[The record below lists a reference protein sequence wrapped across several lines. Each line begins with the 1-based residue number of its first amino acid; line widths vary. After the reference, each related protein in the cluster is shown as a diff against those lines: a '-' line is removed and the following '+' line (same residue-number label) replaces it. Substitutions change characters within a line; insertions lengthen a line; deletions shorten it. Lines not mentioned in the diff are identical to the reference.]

1 MGRIATL
8 TEPWTSPQ
16 AGEGIAVERRGVVA
30 GSWSARWRLRLAFDL
45 RGRASLILACC
56 GLRGSSREDLS
67 ADEIV
72 GKQTWTTL
80 LRHWLLFSQPGE
92 PNYAI

>member
-1 MGRIATL
+1 
-8 TEPWTSPQ
+8 
-16 AGEGIAVERRGVVA
+16 
-30 GSWSARWRLRLAFDL
+30 
-45 RGRASLILACC
+45 LILACC
-56 GLRGSSREDLS
+56 GLRGSSRGDLS